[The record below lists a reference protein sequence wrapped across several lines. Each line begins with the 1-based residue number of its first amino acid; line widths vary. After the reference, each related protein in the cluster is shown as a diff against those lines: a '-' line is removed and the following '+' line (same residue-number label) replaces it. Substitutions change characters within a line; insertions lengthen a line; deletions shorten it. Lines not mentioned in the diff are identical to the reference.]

1 MSFNMIVCLYINA
14 IVLLLKTDKKTTY
27 LCSSFHRSIFIW
39 RMLSNGRILS
49 SVTRVLPKGR
59 LASSLTHGLKNRYYS
74 GNILIVCFII
84 VYTYGIGTIGALG
97 HNDYEDKE
105 FPTVFVYSRH
115 NE

>member
-1 MSFNMIVCLYINA
+1 
-14 IVLLLKTDKKTTY
+14 
-27 LCSSFHRSIFIW
+27 
-39 RMLSNGRILS
+39 MLSNGRILS